1 MTITSF
7 DMLFYTVGFL
17 VPGFVWCSM
26 VAMLVPQKGEQS
38 QISFLRFLTFS
49 CVNYALWSWLIFL
62 LIKSEFFT
70 DHAVRSAVAW
80 GLITLISPVVL
91 GLLTGHFSQRE
102 MVLRF
107 LRRLGLNPM
116 HPIPTAWEYKF
127 SSTTSPVWVLVTLK
141 GGGRIAGIF
150 GSGSFASSEA
160 TERDIYIQQ
169 LFTIHDD
176 GPWQAVP
183 RSDGILIKHDQ
194 IQTIEF
200 RYCEEE

>member
-1 MTITSF
+1 MRSWGRCKDEVRHDNPAGSTVGAGMTITSF

-116 HPIPTAWEYKF
+116 HPIPTAWST
-127 SSTTSPVWVLVTLK
+127 SSAAPQV
-141 GGGRIAGIF
+141 R
-150 GSGSFASSEA
+150 SGFWS
-160 TERDIYIQQ
+160 
-169 LFTIHDD
+169 L
-176 GPWQAVP
+176 
-183 RSDGILIKHDQ
+183 
-194 IQTIEF
+194 
-200 RYCEEE
+200 